1 MASLRTSFARSLV
14 VGAASLALL
23 AGSALAQ
30 PGGGGGGGGGRGGPG
45 GFGGFGGGMF
55 MGGGGGGNPFDPR
68 ITSEQ
73 LTRYGGMLGLT
84 DDQKEAAKG
93 LYDGYFA
100 AHQEQATK
108 IRTVTESA
116 REQFRETRDPSVW
129 QEIGP
134 KMQEFRTASD
144 TAEKAL
150 LEDLKSLLNEEQMA
164 KWPAMERTRRRE
176 TTIRRGFVSGERADV
191 IRIVDELKLP
201 EDQHATLTPVLESY
215 EQDLDRELIKRNEI
229 VDQAQNQG
237 GNFMQ
242 AFRGGGDTTQIDK
255 LITEGREA
263 AVRVRDVNRR
273 YAKQVEALLPEDKAG
288 EFNLA
293 FKRESFP
300 QIYRQRYAQ
309 QVITAASG
317 FEDLTQ
323 DQRDG
328 LAAIKDTYSREATT
342 LATKA
347 EAATEQQEQ
356 NFSIQGM
363 MQRGFQEDPA
373 IVEARNA
380 RNKLEEETVAKI
392 RALLNPEQVGK
403 LPERRADGQG
413 PGGGGGGNAD
423 RPQRGQRG
431 ANGAGGA
438 NGGENQRPPR
448 RQRPGREGGG
458 EPMNPPGA

>member
-1 MASLRTSFARSLV
+1 MASIRTSFARSLV
-14 VGAASLALL
+14 VGAASFALL
-23 AGSALAQ
+23 AGSAMAQ
-30 PGGGGGGGGGRGGPG
+30 PGGGGGGGGRG
-45 GFGGFGGGMF
+45 GFGGFGGGMM
-55 MGGGGGGNPFDPR
+55 MGGSGGNPYDPR
-68 ITSEQ
+68 VTSEQ

-134 KMQEFRTASD
+134 RMQEFRSASD
-144 TAEKAL
+144 AAEKVL
-150 LEDLKSLLNEEQMA
+150 LEDIKSLLNDEQMA

-191 IRIVDELKLP
+191 IRIVDDLKLT

-237 GNFMQ
+237 ANFMQ

-273 YAKQVEALLPEDKAG
+273 YARQVEAMLPEDKAG
-288 EFNLA
+288 EFNQA

-328 LAAIKDTYSREATT
+328 LAAIKDTYSREAST
-342 LATKA
+342 LAIKA

-373 IVEARNA
+373 IVDARNA

-413 PGGGGGGNAD
+413 QGGGAGNAD

-438 NGGENQRPPR
+438 NGGGENQRPPR

-458 EPMNPPGA
+458 GEPMNPPGG